1 MSELSIEVSDLQPC
15 PTCAAVV
22 RRQDMDEHQRWHAST
37 TADTST
43 PGTARSGSDTGQRP
57 PGD

>member
-1 MSELSIEVSDLQPC
+1 MTELSIEVSDLQPC

-22 RRQDMDEHQRWHAST
+22 RQQDMDEHQRWHAATTSDVGST
-37 TADTST
+37 
-43 PGTARSGSDTGQRP
+43 GSDTGERP

>member
-22 RRQDMDEHQRWHAST
+22 RRDDMDEHQRWHAST
-37 TADTST
+37 TSEAST
-43 PGTARSGSDTGQRP
+43 SGSDTGELR